1 MANTLT
7 DVVLLGTVNMAGAT
21 TVHPEAGAVTNAA
34 VVASAGIDYDKLDH
48 YELILTNFD
57 LPIGTTPAAR
67 EEIIFVARSVG
78 VIQSF
83 HAGLNENGSST
94 NIDFDLNVNGSTVLS
109 AVVNVDHSDA
119 DRTNVAGTIS
129 SAALAVG
136 DVVSVS
142 LEDLVAT
149 TGAQGPFA
157 VVGIS
162 YATPA

>member
-7 DVVLLGTVNMAGAT
+7 DVTLDGTLNMAGAT
-21 TVHPEAGAVTNAA
+21 TVHHKSGSVTNAA
-34 VVASAGIDYDKLDH
+34 ITGSAGIDYDKLDH
-48 YELILTNFD
+48 YELIVTNFD

-67 EEIIFVARSVG
+67 EEIVFVARTAG
-78 VIQSF
+78 VIRSF
-83 HAGLNENGSST
+83 HAGLNDTGSST

-109 AVVNVDHSDA
+109 AVVNVDHGDA
-119 DRTNVAGTIS
+119 DRLNVAGTIS
-129 SAALAVG
+129 SSTLAAG

-157 VVGIS
+157 VIGIS
-162 YATPA
+162 YDSP